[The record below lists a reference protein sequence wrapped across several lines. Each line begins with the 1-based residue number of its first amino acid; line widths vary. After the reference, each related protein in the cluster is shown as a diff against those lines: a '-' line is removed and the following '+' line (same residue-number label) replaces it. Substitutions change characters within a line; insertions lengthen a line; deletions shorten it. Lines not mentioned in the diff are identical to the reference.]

1 MIQLHSH
8 EIVVAKH
15 SEKFLV
21 IREAYHMLIFFLSL
35 GAVLQWAISNREL
48 ITINF
53 RLTSFLESS
62 LLVEQCVADSISDG
76 SESEEVAD

>member
-1 MIQLHSH
+1 
-8 EIVVAKH
+8 
-15 SEKFLV
+15 
-21 IREAYHMLIFFLSL
+21 MLIFLSL

-62 LLVEQCVADSISDG
+62 LLAEQCVADSISNG

>member
-1 MIQLHSH
+1 M
-8 EIVVAKH
+8 
-15 SEKFLV
+15 
-21 IREAYHMLIFFLSL
+21 IFFSSL

-53 RLTSFLESS
+53 CLTSFLESS
-62 LLVEQCVADSISDG
+62 LLVGQCVADSISDG